1 MRILYIIYGEKFEY
15 HIQAYF
21 SILSLL
27 SKKNNEISIWV
38 LTDKPQNYKSLN
50 YVNTISV
57 TPDEISEWINV
68 TGYSFRAK
76 LKGLQKFVETVG
88 DNQPFLFVD
97 TDTMI
102 CGDITQILSMLNERN
117 GVMYEKE
124 GHPSERHGKPL
135 KMWNSIK
142 GKTINNITFGME
154 HIIWNSCVVGIP
166 SGCQLK
172 ILELAITLCDFIYQ
186 VYPKC
191 HFIEQYALGIAMQN
205 YLPIKEAKKYILHY
219 WANKPDWNKYITNKL
234 LTYKLAGYG
243 DKEMIEDV
251 AKTPIDVL
259 PISIHRS
266 STKRRINKLLDRVF
280 PDKDIHFFN
289 K

>member
-57 TPDEISEWINV
+57 TPDEISKWINV

-142 GKTINNITFGME
+142 WKTINNITFGME

-172 ILELAITLCDFIYQ
+172 IL
-186 VYPKC
+186 
-191 HFIEQYALGIAMQN
+191 
-205 YLPIKEAKKYILHY
+205 
-219 WANKPDWNKYITNKL
+219 
-234 LTYKLAGYG
+234 
-243 DKEMIEDV
+243 
-251 AKTPIDVL
+251 
-259 PISIHRS
+259 
-266 STKRRINKLLDRVF
+266 
-280 PDKDIHFFN
+280 
-289 K
+289 